1 MAVIGPATGHYSSSS
16 ISSARRSQSRNPK
29 PERLI
34 DDPYAL
40 GGHRATYDPVVLA
53 QRYGNDY
60 QAEINR
66 RVAIDSGDPTIA
78 VLTDLRKQKLSGQ
91 PTGDY
96 GIGSGYTSSTG
107 GRGPIGS
114 TGAITGSEY
123 YDRMLEEQ
131 QRAIQE
137 RTDQA
142 VAANNAYIPQINQ
155 RSDQALQN
163 AYIAR
168 EQARVRAPQALNA
181 MGYTGG
187 PTETRLMGMEAD
199 YQNRR
204 GTIEQDR
211 QTALTGIQQNEAQI
225 RSTGDAT
232 LSEAAQSY
240 YNNLVTA
247 AQRAE
252 QQAQDQANWESEFAL
267 QEQQYSDA
275 AAQQQWQN
283 TYDEKL
289 YELQRASAGK
299 TSGVKTYGGYTFD
312 QITDLVDRGLMSDET
327 ANSLL
332 GLPGNTQPSGTGIR
346 QTIGAVAVGVTPN
359 RYTYRDVYN
368 SIVPSRTPEGVRAA
382 AQRLLAQGANPS
394 YVEEALRS
402 LGYQ

>member
-1 MAVIGPATGHYSSSS
+1 LKGESIMAVFGPATGHYGRDSIGRARSSGGTRTPAAAYDRTGAIIPGAYIENGRTYFGNGTP
-16 ISSARRSQSRNPK
+16 ISK
-29 PERLI
+29 
-34 DDPYAL
+34 
-40 GGHRATYDPVVLA
+40 GTKVV
-53 QRYGNDY
+53 D
-60 QAEINR
+60 
-66 RVAIDSGDPTIA
+66 DSGREWVKTSGGGGE
-78 VLTDLRKQKLSGQ
+78 LTGVN
-91 PTGDY
+91 Y
-96 GIGSGYTSSTG
+96 GIDWGEDYD
-107 GRGPIGS
+107 IGNRTIGK
-114 TGAITGSEY
+114 TGAITASDY
-123 YDRMLEEQ
+123 YEKVLEEQ

-137 RTDQA
+137 RINSA
-142 VAANNAYIPQINQ
+142 VDANNAYIPQINQ